1 MSFMDVLVGWLTG
14 DMGFMAVLLWFV
26 QQFMAAQ

>member
-1 MSFMDVLVGWLTG
+1 MTIMDVLLSWLTG